1 MQELNHTFFSV
12 LRLAKIFFDS
22 DVPDK
27 AKNDIGI
34 WELDEDSC
42 YALGLEASEW
52 IFQNT
57 AHYYNERNDVD
68 TWLFSDPIIDR
79 FCRLCQEYER
89 DKGITEEENPY
100 RSTIE
105 QTIRENFRFDS
116 YSYGYQERCDYLI
129 QSGSQSPAVMDR
141 WVLKVQGLEE
151 KKKHYEQVLQRELD
165 GLDDE
170 FGTLKFLAQELQV
183 RANSIRFQ
191 KVA

>member
-1 MQELNHTFFSV
+1 MQELNHTFFSA

-57 AHYYNERNDVD
+57 AHYYNERKDVD
-68 TWLFSDPIIDR
+68 TWLFADPIIDR

-89 DKGITEEENPY
+89 DKGITEEKNRTEVLLNKPSVKTSVLTATVMVMTGVCPSRSAGASASFCSQAKNFTAMRLFRKDFWKFATPFC
-100 RSTIE
+100 RST
-105 QTIRENFRFDS
+105 RSWKRN
-116 YSYGYQERCDYLI
+116 
-129 QSGSQSPAVMDR
+129 
-141 WVLKVQGLEE
+141 
-151 KKKHYEQVLQRELD
+151 
-165 GLDDE
+165 
-170 FGTLKFLAQELQV
+170 
-183 RANSIRFQ
+183 
-191 KVA
+191 

>member
-57 AHYYNERNDVD
+57 AHYYNERKDVD

-89 DKGITEEENPY
+89 DKGITEEKKPY

-170 FGTLKFLAQELQV
+170 FNTLKFLAQELQV

-191 KVA
+191 KAA

>member
-1 MQELNHTFFSV
+1 MQELNHTFFSI
-12 LRLAKIFFDS
+12 LRLAKILFDS

-57 AHYYNERNDVD
+57 AHYYNERKDVD
-68 TWLFSDPIIDR
+68 TWLFTDPIIDR

-170 FGTLKFLAQELQV
+170 FNTLKFLAQELQV

-191 KVA
+191 KAA